1 MVYQVKIC
9 PIAVFDADGVLS
21 PQIFAQSGRKK
32 VRKRNRSELE
42 TKDYQLSQGVVWMVM
57 TIAVLNQV
65 RGHLVSSTRSPVNSY
80 QVSGKGSQVLVCQLP
95 GG

>member
-1 MVYQVKIC
+1 MPVQ
-9 PIAVFDADGVLS
+9 DS
-21 PQIFAQSGRKK
+21 PQDRIYQGYCGPIVSFSDSHKMCT
-32 VRKRNRSELE
+32 VR
-42 TKDYQLSQGVVWMVM
+42 